1 MGKKMKL
8 YDKQN
13 IADFSANNKKSKF
26 LQTLVQNGLD
36 FYIDNCNANI
46 AILEYDNLYFP
57 LVIATNNRNQTYL
70 TSLISSYIDYPK
82 HIIKNHTI
90 NILFNFFSKILSIGS
105 IDKVV
110 YVNHW
115 LISTNIHYDLSDKQI
130 NEITK
135 FLKQNFSDYAI
146 CFRNVAKET
155 NVALFS
161 SLASNKYKFLVNRCS
176 YYIDNNSFENVYKKQ
191 SLKKDLSLY
200 KKDKYIISDSVANSS
215 VQKQLYNNLYI
226 NKYTDINPKYNENFF
241 NILTNNSFKNYA
253 LINKQDKIVGF
264 YIPFV
269 LNNTVSVPWFG
280 YDTSVTQKEGLY
292 RLLMLNIIEFAKYNN
307 LNLNLSSGVGE
318 YKQRRGAKPYW
329 EYLAIDYSHLNIF
342 RKFLYFLL
350 IEITN
355 KISFP
360 LAKLFNIKFF

>member
-13 IADFSANNKKSKF
+13 IADLIVNDQKSKF
-26 LQTLVQNGLD
+26 LQMLVKNGLE
-36 FYIDNCNANI
+36 FYLDNCNAKI
-46 AILEYDNLYFP
+46 AILEYGNFYLP
-57 LVIATNNRNQTYL
+57 LVLAKNDKNQTYL

-82 HIIKNHTI
+82 YILKNRFI
-90 NILFNFFSKILSIGS
+90 NILFDFFYKILDFGS

-115 LISTNIHYDLSDKQI
+115 LISTNIHYDLSDIQI
-130 NEITK
+130 GEITK
-135 FLKQNFSDYAI
+135 FLKQIFPDYVI

-155 NVALFS
+155 NGTLFN

-176 YYIDNNSFENVYKKQ
+176 YYIDNNSFEKVYKKQ

-200 KKDKYIISDSVANSS
+200 KKGEYKISDSIIDVHI
-215 VQKQLYNNLYI
+215 QKKVYNDLYI
-226 NKYTDINPKYNENFF
+226 NKYTCLNPQYNEKFF
-241 NILTNNSFKNYA
+241 DMLCHNGFESYTL
-253 LINKQDKIVGF
+253 LNKQNKIVGF
-264 YIPFV
+264 FVPFV
-269 LNNTVSVPWFG
+269 INDTVSVPWFG
-280 YDTSVTQKEGLY
+280 YDTSVIQKEGLY
-292 RLLMLNIIEFAKYNN
+292 RLLMLNIIEYAKNNN

-318 YKQRRGAKPYW
+318 FKQRRGAKPYW

-342 RKFLYFLL
+342 RKLLYFSL

-360 LAKLFNIKFF
+360 LAKWFNIKFF